1 MFSSLLKSFPLCRS
15 ISMYTGEQV
24 NKKGDT
30 VIVYNPLN
38 DLAASLHA
46 GIRTWLEQRGFGVTS
61 FDSHD
66 CTTGADSPRV
76 DFAVSLGGDGT
87 FLSCARLLAE
97 NPVPILPVHLG
108 TFGFITEVTHQ
119 EWSEAL
125 EAWIN
130 GRLDVEDRMI
140 LEVKII
146 REGEVT
152 GRFRGVNDAVVGVS
166 GISKLVRLSLQLG
179 GYEAGHFRGDGL
191 IISTPTGSTAYSMA
205 SGGPILVPPMPAVV
219 LTPISPFSLSWR
231 PIVIPDRDEIV
242 IHVDEKQRAE
252 VLLTVDGQESF
263 ALKEGDIVSISG
275 RAGGVRVIKSDQRV
289 FYEVVRTK
297 LGWSGGPHA

>member
-1 MFSSLLKSFPLCRS
+1 M
-15 ISMYTGEQV
+15 V
-24 NKKGDT
+24 NKKGNA

-38 DLAASLHA
+38 ELAVSLH
-46 GIRTWLEQRGFGVTS
+46 GQICHWLEQRGYYVAS
-61 FDSHD
+61 CDSHE
-66 CTTGADSPRV
+66 CKSGVVCPKA

-108 TFGFITEVTHQ
+108 TFGFITEVTHE
-119 EWSEAL
+119 EWSDAL
-125 EAWIN
+125 ESWIN
-130 GRLDVEDRMI
+130 GRLEVEDRMI
-140 LEVKII
+140 LEVRIVRNNAEI
-146 REGEVT
+146 

-191 IISTPTGSTAYSMA
+191 ILSTATGSTAYSMA
-205 SGGPILVPPMPAVV
+205 SGGPILVPPMRAVV

-231 PIVIPDRDEIV
+231 PMVIPDRDEVV
-242 IHVDEKQRAE
+242 IRVEENQRAD

-263 ALKEGDIVSISG
+263 PLEEGDVVSITG
-275 RAGGVRVIKSDQRV
+275 RAGGVRVIKSDRRV

>member
-1 MFSSLLKSFPLCRS
+1 M
-15 ISMYTGEQV
+15 V
-24 NKKGDT
+24 NKKGNT

-38 DLAASLHA
+38 TLAVSLH
-46 GIRTWLEQRGFGVTS
+46 GQICEWLEQRGYDVAS
-61 FDSHD
+61 CDSHE
-66 CTTGADSPRV
+66 CKSGTVSPKA

-108 TFGFITEVTHQ
+108 TFGFITEVTHD
-119 EWSEAL
+119 EWSDAL
-125 EAWIN
+125 ASWIN
-130 GRLDVEDRMI
+130 GRLEVEDRMI
-140 LEVKII
+140 LEVRIVRNDAQI
-146 REGEVT
+146 

-191 IISTPTGSTAYSMA
+191 ILSTATGSTAYSMA
-205 SGGPILVPPMPAVV
+205 SGGPILVPPMRAVV

-231 PIVIPDRDEIV
+231 PIVIPDRDEVV
-242 IHVDEKQRAE
+242 IRVDENQRAD

-263 ALKEGDIVSISG
+263 PLEEGDVVSITG
-275 RAGGVRVIKSDQRV
+275 RPGGVRVIKSDRRV